1 MKRFKRQKLDRN
13 DHRPMEILC
22 NIVRIILTPMF
33 LLVRI
38 YCWVWDYDY
47 YTRFKHPELMDWR
60 CCHLLLLILFF
71 FFELTTTHN
80 KHLL

>member
-1 MKRFKRQKLDRN
+1 MKQFKKQELDKN
-13 DHRPMEILC
+13 DYRLIEILC

-38 YCWVWDYDY
+38 YLLVWDYDY

-60 CCHLLLLILFF
+60 
-71 FFELTTTHN
+71 
-80 KHLL
+80 